1 MAIISSYPTI
11 TPKLA
16 DKILGSNNV
25 DSYGDP
31 VPGNPTVQYTM
42 TSVKTLVDQAFVQQ
56 LYSFQ
61 TDTVNIPISQ
71 TGQRVVFGG
80 NNQSSPNVTI
90 DATGKIKF
98 LTMGTYYIEQRYQ
111 LASDINANVEFYF
124 KKIKE
129 TAPVAQIGQTT
140 GLRLKSNASANKTP
154 LIITEIFQVTVAN
167 TEYGYWVTT
176 DTTLSP
182 GTLQSMVPSGG
193 FGTPVPS
200 SSITISK
207 LI

>member
-80 NNQSSPNVTI
+80 NNQ
-90 DATGKIKF
+90 
-98 LTMGTYYIEQRYQ
+98 
-111 LASDINANVEFYF
+111 
-124 KKIKE
+124 
-129 TAPVAQIGQTT
+129 
-140 GLRLKSNASANKTP
+140 
-154 LIITEIFQVTVAN
+154 
-167 TEYGYWVTT
+167 
-176 DTTLSP
+176 
-182 GTLQSMVPSGG
+182 
-193 FGTPVPS
+193 
-200 SSITISK
+200 
-207 LI
+207 